1 MLLSISS
8 QSKQTEE
15 PSAQTVTYIPFH
27 EKVLRCPKQSVCN
40 RCLCSC
46 NEGNSIPVSCIQKY
60 SKQQAT
66 GIVLCSQLSLITPC
80 LFVFHMFHQLYSETV
95 LLELF
100 LVFID
105 FFFLHFFFFFSF
117 KTLTTAIT
125 PAKPLNKRS
134 SFTQGALEKMVL
146 N

>member
-15 PSAQTVTYIPFH
+15 PSAQTVTYMPFH
-27 EKVLRCPKQSVCN
+27 EKVLRCPKQSVRN

-46 NEGNSIPVSCIQKY
+46 NEGNNSC
-60 SKQQAT
+60 
-66 GIVLCSQLSLITPC
+66 VLYPEIFQVAGNWHCTLLPTQSHNA
-80 LFVFHMFHQLYSETV
+80 LFVCFSHVPPALFRNSPFRAVPCFYR
-95 LLELF
+95 LF
-100 LVFID
+100 LFA
-105 FFFLHFFFFFSF
+105 LFFFFSF